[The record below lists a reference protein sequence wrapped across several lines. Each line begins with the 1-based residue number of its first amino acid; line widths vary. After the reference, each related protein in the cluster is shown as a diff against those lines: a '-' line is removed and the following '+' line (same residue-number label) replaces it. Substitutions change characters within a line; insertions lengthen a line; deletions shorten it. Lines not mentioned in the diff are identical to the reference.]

1 MSFDFSWMIFMI
13 EGKENEIKQ
22 CKQYKDMTRLAL
34 SFIHKL
40 LMHENNFLDENALQK
55 ILWWENR
62 FIYS

>member
-1 MSFDFSWMIFMI
+1 MIFMI
-13 EGKENEIKQ
+13 EGKENDIKQ

-40 LMHENNFLDENALQK
+40 LIHANNLLDENASQK
-55 ILWWENR
+55 ILWRENR

>member
-13 EGKENEIKQ
+13 EGKGKEIKQ

-40 LMHENNFLDENALQK
+40 LIHENNFLDENASQK

>member
-1 MSFDFSWMIFMI
+1 MIFMI

-40 LMHENNFLDENALQK
+40 LIHEIENNFLDENASQK
-55 ILWWENR
+55 VLW
-62 FIYS
+62 